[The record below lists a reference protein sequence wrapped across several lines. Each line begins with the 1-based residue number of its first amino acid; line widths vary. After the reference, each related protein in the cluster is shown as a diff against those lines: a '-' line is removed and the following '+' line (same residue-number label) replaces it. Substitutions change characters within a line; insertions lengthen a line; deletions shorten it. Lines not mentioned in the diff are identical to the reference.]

1 MGMGGLMVRKTLTE
15 IGNRLRPVLRWLA
28 AHSRIILVIGAIALA
43 GVSFFVGSWAE
54 RYDLANRLDRR
65 VGDIIL
71 NLRGSMGDD
80 SQQIEW
86 QSAILNEVTLQWAI
100 VQVGARSAG
109 GGGIA
114 EVNGHIVVASQ
125 MGRLSVLSP
134 ENRLY
139 PLDANIPMGLEAL
152 RESALIEDPLFTIG
166 SFRTYDLMAQQRA
179 DGQWRLFASFT
190 RFGGENCMQFVVA
203 AADVSASGD
212 ELEITSAWEDVYVA
226 RPGCIPYKDRGLRF
240 VGQEGGGRIVAQ
252 DENTLLISVGHL
264 QFDGYNDAREASQ
277 DMSWDLGKIIQLDL
291 ESRRSS
297 PYAIGLR
304 NPQGLVIMRDG
315 RIIETEHGPQGGD
328 EINIIRQGA
337 NYGWPLVSYGMAYA
351 YPQRPWGAPGAI
363 DGHDGYATPAFVFV
377 PSIGISAVVQPDAI
391 EFPMWADNNVL
402 VASLRANSLY
412 HVRIDGDCGVY
423 AEQLFFEYRRLRDM
437 ISMSDGRVVI
447 LTDLGELIFV
457 RNEARHENSD
467 PFVVTGI
474 STLSAPFPE
483 EGESPDEPVL
493 QRGRRIYQSVC
504 AQCHSLDGEPGQG
517 PPLNDVVGRQI
528 GSSPNFGYSTA
539 LAGRDEEWTPARL
552 ESFLIDSSQDYE
564 GTTMPNALVTWEDAP
579 AVVAYLRTQNGEGG
593 N

>member
-1 MGMGGLMVRKTLTE
+1 MVRKTLTG
-15 IGNRLRPVLRWLA
+15 IGNRLRPALSWLA

-43 GVSFFVGSWAE
+43 GVSFFIGSWAE

-80 SQQIEW
+80 SQQVEW

-125 MGRLSVLSP
+125 MGRSSVLSP
-134 ENRLY
+134 DNRLY
-139 PLDANIPMGLEAL
+139 PLDANIPMRLEAL

-166 SFRTYDLMAQQRA
+166 SFRAYDLMAQQRA

-190 RFGGENCMQFVVA
+190 RFSGENCMQFVVA

-212 ELEITSAWEDVYVA
+212 ELEITSPWEDVYIA
-226 RPGCIPYKDRGLRF
+226 RPNCIPYKDRALRF

-291 ESRRSS
+291 ETGRSS

-351 YPQRPWGAPGAI
+351 YPQRPWGAPGSI
-363 DGHDGYATPAFVFV
+363 NGHEGYAAPAFVFV
-377 PSIGISAVVQPDAI
+377 PSIGISAVVQPDAT
-391 EFPMWADNNVL
+391 EFPMWADNNLL

-412 HVRIDGDCGVY
+412 HVRIDGDRSVY

-437 ISMSDGRVVI
+437 ISMRDGRVVI

-474 STLSAPFPE
+474 STLSAAFPE
-483 EGESPDEPVL
+483 EGESPDEPAVP
-493 QRGRRIYQSVC
+493 RGRRIFQSVC
-504 AQCHSLDGEPGQG
+504 AQCHSLDGEESVG
-517 PPLNDVVGRQI
+517 PPLNGVVNRRI
-528 GSSPNFGYSTA
+528 GSAENFGYSPA
-539 LAGRDEEWTPARL
+539 LAGREERWTPSRL
-552 ESFLIDSSQDYE
+552 EAFLTDSSQDYE

-579 AVVAYLRTQNGEGG
+579 AVVAYLRTQDDERG